1 MNLVESLKNLGL
13 NEKEAKVYLA
23 LLQLGKTTAYNV
35 AVKSGL
41 KKPTTY
47 VILGQLVEK
56 GFVYNI
62 PRAKKQLFVAE
73 SPEECFAIAKER
85 LHFSE
90 KNLPEL
96 LAMEKGKKNKVNVS
110 YYEGL
115 GGIRE
120 SYGKLIKVMRK
131 VPFEKRNFVGFY
143 AKTDNLEDDLNKYFD
158 EVTAELAKYKI
169 QRKGITTYNDLIA
182 KKYLNALGKYSVS
195 EMKALR
201 EEKYSSYI
209 SIEIFAGRFVHILS
223 QRNLQSII
231 IEDADIADVMRQ
243 IFEMV
248 WELVEKDR
256 ENYLKFSSVLDS
268 NDAGISHVQE
278 QRGSNLET

>member
-1 MNLVESLKNLGL
+1 MNLIESLKNLGL

-56 GFVYNI
+56 GFAYNI
-62 PRAKKQLFVAE
+62 PRAKKQLFAAE
-73 SPEECFAIAKER
+73 SPEECFALARER
-85 LHFSE
+85 LNFSE
-90 KNLPEL
+90 KNLPEF
-96 LAMEKGKKNKVNVS
+96 LAMEKGKKEKVNVS

-120 SYGKLIKVMRK
+120 SYGKLVKIMKA
-131 VPFEKRNFVGFY
+131 VPFEKREFVGFY
-143 AKTDNLEDDLNKYFD
+143 AKTDNLEDEINKYFD
-158 EVTAELAKYKI
+158 EITAEFVKHQI
-169 QRKGITTYNDLIA
+169 RRRGITTYNDLIA
-182 KKYLNALGKYSVS
+182 KKYLSALDKYSVS
-195 EMKALR
+195 GMKALS
-201 EEKYSSYI
+201 EGKYSSYI
-209 SIEIFAGRFVHILS
+209 SIEIFAGRYVHILS

-231 IEDADIADVMRQ
+231 IEDADIADAMRQ

-248 WELVEKDR
+248 WELVEKDK
-256 ENYLKFSSVLDS
+256 ENYLKFSSVEPTQS
-268 NDAGISHVQE
+268 Y
-278 QRGSNLET
+278 ETKRELGK